1 MSLSPGERRKIYE
14 EEKARIDEEERQ
26 RRVGSQPPTT
36 GLKPNVA
43 GLLCYLGGWVTGI
56 IFLIIEQKDRF
67 VRFHAAQSIVI
78 FGFLSVA
85 AALLSWIPVVGA
97 FFGAVIGVAGFVL
110 WIVLMVKAYQGE
122 LYRLPVAGDVAAGVL
137 EANWFKSQAQAGQEP
152 SPQPGETPHQA
163 PAGAETSYQP
173 GIAPSKK
180 GEDIGRRVEA
190 YFQGSYAGRVVGY
203 SFAIFFNVAALI
215 FFSFFH
221 KYIAWYHTAANG
233 VVTRLPLLNGDYFM
247 WLPILITGII
257 ITIGGNIIM
266 IIFDH
271 YWVRSIVQMVIDLVS
286 IVVIANLVAIFPFNF
301 GVIPNSGLS
310 EGLQVGLPIFLIVV
324 AVLLGIAILV
334 RFVKFIVYVS
344 SRNPA

>member
-1 MSLSPGERRKIYE
+1 MSLSPEERRKIYE
-14 EEKARIDEEERQ
+14 EEKARIEEEERRQ
-26 RRVGSQPPTT
+26 RESAQPPTT

-67 VRFHAAQSIVI
+67 VRFHAVQSIVT

-85 AALLSWIPVVGA
+85 AAFLSWIPVIGA
-97 FFGAVIGVAGFVL
+97 FFGAIIGVTGFVL

-137 EANWFKSQAQAGQEP
+137 EANWFKTQSRTGQEP
-152 SPQPGETPHQA
+152 PPQPGAAPHQT
-163 PAGAETSYQP
+163 AEP
-173 GIAPSKK
+173 GIASSKK
-180 GEDIGRRVEA
+180 GEDIGRRAEA
-190 YFQGSYAGRVVGY
+190 YFQGSHAGRVVAY
-203 SFAIFFNVAALI
+203 SFAILFNVAALI
-215 FFSFFH
+215 FFTFFH
-221 KYIAWYHTAANG
+221 RYIAWYHTGANG
-233 VVTRLPLLNGDYFM
+233 VVTRLPLLNGDYFT

-257 ITIGGNIIM
+257 TTIGGNIIM
-266 IIFDH
+266 IIFDY

-310 EGLQVGLPIFLIVV
+310 EGLQVGLPIFLIIL
-324 AVLLGIAILV
+324 AVLLGIGILV
-334 RFVKFIVYVS
+334 RFIRFIIYVS
-344 SRNPA
+344 GRNAA

>member
-1 MSLSPGERRKIYE
+1 MSLSPEERRKIYD
-14 EEKARIDEEERQ
+14 EEKARIEEEERQ
-26 RRVGSQPPTT
+26 GRVGAQPPTT

-56 IFLIIEQKDRF
+56 ILLIIEQKDRF
-67 VRFHAAQSIVI
+67 VRFHAVQSIVT

-97 FFGAVIGVAGFVL
+97 FFGAIIGVAGFVL

-122 LYRLPVAGDVAAGVL
+122 LYKLSVAGDVAAGVL

-152 SPQPGETPHQA
+152 SAQPGTTPHQA
-163 PAGAETSYQP
+163 PEP

-180 GEDIGRRVEA
+180 DEDIGRRVEA
-190 YFQGSYAGRVVGY
+190 YFQGSHVGRVVGY
-203 SFAIFFNVAALI
+203 SFAIVFNVAALI
-215 FFSFFH
+215 FFTFFH
-221 KYIAWYHTAANG
+221 RYIAWYHMEAGGG
-233 VVTRLPLLNGDYFM
+233 VARLPLLTGDYFM

-271 YWVRSIVQMVIDLVS
+271 YWVRSIVQMVVDLVS

-301 GVIPNSGLS
+301 EVIPNSGLS
-310 EGLQVGLPIFLIVV
+310 EGLQVGLPIFLIVI
-324 AVLLGIAILV
+324 AVLLGIAVMV

-344 SRNPA
+344 GRNQA